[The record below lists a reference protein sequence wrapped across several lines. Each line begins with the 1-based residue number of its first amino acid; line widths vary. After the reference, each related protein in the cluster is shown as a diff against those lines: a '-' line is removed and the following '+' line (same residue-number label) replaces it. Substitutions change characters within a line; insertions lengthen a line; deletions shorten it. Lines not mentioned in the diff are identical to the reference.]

1 MFFFFAF
8 FTLSINCKR
17 VSLILLH
24 SYYYICIGDR
34 LTNESSNQKNKF
46 LGWLSPSL
54 FIMISNEHIFFSF
67 LHEHLDIYAPF
78 KSLVDH
84 SDLCP

>member
-1 MFFFFAF
+1 MSG
-8 FTLSINCKR
+8 L
-17 VSLILLH
+17 SLILLH

-34 LTNESSNQKNKF
+34 LANKCWNQENAF
-46 LGWLSPSL
+46 LGWFTPSP
-54 FIMISNEHIFFSF
+54 FVKISNEHINFSF

-78 KSLVDH
+78 KSLADH